1 MGQYS
6 AARGA
11 FTEEQWDALLD
22 NQVHNVDLFEVPFA
36 GGIAAFRSAVYR
48 EAEKRYGYAKT
59 RRLDVSTM
67 QVQSFGCD
75 ADFARR
81 HKASPVPWRAL
92 DPGPAGPPPTPHP
105 GVSDPAST
113 RTRWPAPPP
122 KPPEPPPAPDPY
134 VWPAY
139 GTWPPQPPGE
149 EPRMFETE
157 EELEAWEEEV
167 EQLRL
172 KAFAAAASEG
182 IEPLTPEESEALL
195 GPCTCGQDPVC
206 LPECARSGR

>member
-105 GVSDPAST
+105 GVSDPA
-113 RTRWPAPPP
+113 PAPRPAVVSAGITPP
-122 KPPEPPPAPDPY
+122 GEAP

-139 GTWPPQPPGE
+139 GTWPPVPEGE
-149 EPRMFETE
+149 EPRFFTSE

-167 EQLRL
+167 ELLRL
-172 KAFAAAASEG
+172 KAIAEANRSED
-182 IEPLTPEESEALL
+182 IDTLTPVDEEALL

-206 LPECARSGR
+206 LPECARSGG